1 MSKLRLL
8 FSKEAQASY
17 ISHLDLMR
25 TFQRVFP
32 RTGLEISH
40 SNGFHPHPI
49 LSVVLPLPVG
59 QSSVCE
65 LLDLTVEQESD
76 GSGIVEKLNPG
87 FPAGLRALD
96 CYVPQRPV
104 RELAFVQAEL
114 QFLYDA
120 GVPAG
125 CAAALE
131 ELFQRPSLIIQKK
144 TKRRDLADVDIR
156 PLIRSLSFSEEEGKV
171 LVRAVVAAQNP
182 GLNPALLGNAVAK
195 ELPELAPDFVRVRRT
210 ALLDE
215 NGEIFR

>member
-65 LLDLTVEQESD
+65 LLDLTV
-76 GSGIVEKLNPG
+76 
-87 FPAGLRALD
+87 
-96 CYVPQRPV
+96 
-104 RELAFVQAEL
+104 
-114 QFLYDA
+114 
-120 GVPAG
+120 
-125 CAAALE
+125 
-131 ELFQRPSLIIQKK
+131 
-144 TKRRDLADVDIR
+144 
-156 PLIRSLSFSEEEGKV
+156 
-171 LVRAVVAAQNP
+171 
-182 GLNPALLGNAVAK
+182 
-195 ELPELAPDFVRVRRT
+195 
-210 ALLDE
+210 
-215 NGEIFR
+215 